1 MTVEDLNDY
10 RAELIEHP
18 MSISLG
24 DSTLYVP
31 SAPLSGP
38 VLILILN
45 ILKGEM
51 SLSSPAEEPGQ
62 RPSGMSHPASWLI
75 ASWRQHGVLALLAK
89 GEKDRG

>member
-1 MTVEDLNDY
+1 MTVEDLNNY
-10 RAELIEHP
+10 RAEVIEHP

-45 ILKGEM
+45 ILKGEKF
-51 SLSSPAEEPGQ
+51 LSSPAEGQ
-62 RPSGMSHPASWLI
+62 GHRPSRPSTLP
-75 ASWRQHGVLALLAK
+75 HGCQGSSQGVRRV
-89 GEKDRG
+89 GGDT

>member
-1 MTVEDLNDY
+1 MTVQDLNDY

-38 VLILILN
+38 VLVLILN
-45 ILKGEM
+45 ILKGETA
-51 SLSSPAEEPGQ
+51 LSSPAKEPGH
-62 RPSGMSHPASWLI
+62 RVSFPVLRICWVSLPPVFPS
-75 ASWRQHGVLALLAK
+75 VN
-89 GEKDRG
+89 

>member
-1 MTVEDLNDY
+1 MTVEDLNNY

-18 MSISLG
+18 MSIGLG
-24 DSTLYVP
+24 DATLYVP

-51 SLSSPAEEPGQ
+51 SLSSPAEGQGQ
-62 RPSGMSHPASWLI
+62 RPSGMSSLL
-75 ASWRQHGVLALLAK
+75 HGL
-89 GEKDRG
+89 